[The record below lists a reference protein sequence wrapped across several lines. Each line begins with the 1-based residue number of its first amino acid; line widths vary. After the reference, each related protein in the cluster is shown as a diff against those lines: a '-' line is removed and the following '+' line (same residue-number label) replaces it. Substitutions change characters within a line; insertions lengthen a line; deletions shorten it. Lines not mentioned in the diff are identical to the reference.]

1 MQKKN
6 YARARKTTTLGAMTA
21 IDKTERE
28 MCDYAS
34 YLKTQYF
41 PSYYTT
47 LQF

>member
-1 MQKKN
+1 M
-6 YARARKTTTLGAMTA
+6 RARKTTTLGAMTA

-34 YLKTQYF
+34 TSKLNIS
-41 PSYYTT
+41 PLITT